1 MRQGATRLPS
11 AAKIVDLAQEV
22 LRILCNPF
30 DRFSGSHA
38 GSVPKKQDR
47 KYLRNQSQTQR
58 NYMVNYMVSRVLRI
72 QTGAGSGN
80 SLMSSELHS

>member
-1 MRQGATRLPS
+1 MLVLCQKKKK
-11 AAKIVDLAQEV
+11 KIE
-22 LRILCNPF
+22 I
-30 DRFSGSHA
+30 
-38 GSVPKKQDR
+38 
-47 KYLRNQSQTQR
+47 KYLRNQSQTHG

>member
-1 MRQGATRLPS
+1 MSQGATRLPS

-38 GSVPKKQDR
+38 GSMPKNKIENTCETNP
-47 KYLRNQSQTQR
+47 KHNET
-58 NYMVNYMVSRVLRI
+58 
-72 QTGAGSGN
+72 TW
-80 SLMSSELHS
+80 